1 MNEIKPISITVQS
14 TDRSYSKLYNDL
26 EKLNFKALHHKYPT
40 INYGNKESTTT
51 SKTPGK
57 WTLCKAIQGHESDDI
72 NDQYSL
78 FQHSMKWVL
87 ICGQCVGMNP
97 VSGILEKEVSNIKFK
112 YFSWRFLY
120 GALLCFFQITASI
133 LCLFKL
139 YRTFVS
145 VRLLALL
152 SFYSA
157 IGINTFSF
165 IRIGKKWPALLLSMY
180 KTNLDEYIDLN
191 LKVKCTA
198 AMGIMLILAIVEHIL
213 SLISNMIRGLHCQD
227 EPYNFYRAY
236 LEHSF
241 SWLFEIGIPFSLPLG
256 IVMQIINLICII
268 SWSYSDFFIVCIGF
282 YLTSILEK
290 INTKVTSSRDKCMP
304 PAFWKQLRED
314 YTQAGR
320 LVRNFDNAINGV
332 IFTSYANNLFF
343 ICLQMFNVL
352 SHRYKEK
359 PSAAPCPNLP
369 SGPFGGYENVIYF
382 TYSLSFV
389 LGRFLAVSL
398 ITSGIHTASNEPAS
412 ALYDIPS
419 TMYCSE
425 VQRFIEQVHG
435 DTLALSGLQFF
446 YVTKSLV
453 LTVASTIVTY
463 ELVLLQFNGEEMVH
477 KN

>member
-145 VRLLALL
+145 VRLL
-152 SFYSA
+152 
-157 IGINTFSF
+157 
-165 IRIGKKWPALLLSMY
+165 
-180 KTNLDEYIDLN
+180 
-191 LKVKCTA
+191 
-198 AMGIMLILAIVEHIL
+198 VEHIL